1 MDWVRK
7 WVDGIVDKKLY
18 PVLYGDGA
26 TRSAEPLPTGHRV
39 QFVGSHKVRCLSV
52 VPRTKA
58 PRKTAVYFHGNAVT
72 LSDLACSGW
81 IQSLSDALEYHILC
95 PDYANAR
102 SAHGRNLDTHQVL
115 HAQDVIAATVLDSP
129 HNPVVVMG
137 RSLGCAIALRAVA
150 EAHIDIAKHIDHVH
164 LVSPFASLD
173 ALLPAW
179 ALKYGVLTS
188 GRFNSVDAV
197 QKLAGNT
204 HLSVYHGTKDNVINY
219 DNAVALNQARAK
231 HKWHSARNTL
241 DTIVGMGHDPLPYVQ
256 DLVHSIQEQA
266 SLV

>member
-1 MDWVRK
+1 MEWVRK
-7 WVDGIVDKKLY
+7 WTDGFVDKKLY
-18 PVLYGDGA
+18 PVLFGHE
-26 TRSAEPLPTGHRV
+26 SARAAQPVPTGHRV
-39 QFVGSHKVRCLSV
+39 QHLGEHKIRCLSV

-72 LSDLACSGW
+72 LGDLACSGW
-81 IQSLSDALEYHILC
+81 LQALSDALEYHILC

-115 HAQDVIAATVLDSP
+115 HAQSVIAATVLDSP
-129 HNPVVVMG
+129 HNAIAIIG

-150 EAHIDIAKHIDHVH
+150 EAHVDVAKHIDHVH

-173 ALLPAW
+173 TLLPGW
-179 ALKYGVLTS
+179 ALKYGLLTS

-204 HLSVYHGTKDNVINY
+204 HLSVYHGTNDRVIPYN
-219 DNAVALNQARAK
+219 NAVALNAARAK
-231 HKWHSARNTL
+231 HTWHSARNTL
-241 DTIVGMGHDPLPYVQ
+241 DTIVGMDHDPLPYVK
-256 DLVHSIQEQA
+256 DLVDRIQQQA
-266 SLV
+266 SQV